1 MPLSN
6 DVLALLRTPKF
17 WRFQLG
23 SIAASFAQAMFGTA
37 IGWDLYERTHSAFLL
52 GLVGLVQFIPVV
64 LLALPAGQVVDRYD
78 RSRVLMGAIA
88 LHVVGVLGLVAATH
102 LGAPLPVFYACLF
115 LSGVAQ
121 AFSGP
126 ARAAIL
132 PRLVPKELLA
142 RAVTWNT
149 TAWQLTYLIGP
160 ALAGLFIGATRRADT
175 IYLFDAVACIFFLLM
190 LAGLKAPPLQSNK
203 QAPTWTDALVGLKF
217 VMRTELM
224 LGAITLDM
232 FAVLLGGA
240 VVLLP
245 VFAKDVL
252 AVGPQGLG
260 WLIAAPSLGAALTSI
275 VLSALPPIRRNGPVL
290 LWGVAGFGLAT
301 VGFALARDP
310 LLAWT
315 MLFLTGVCDT
325 LSVVIRVNLA
335 TILTP
340 DEMRGRVEAVHRIFI
355 GTSNE
360 LGGFESGVTA
370 AWWGP
375 VRSVLFGGI
384 GTLLVVGM
392 VAWRSPALR
401 RLGVIKAEEAPHAA
415 SVSS

>member
-1 MPLSN
+1 
-6 DVLALLRTPKF
+6 
-17 WRFQLG
+17 
-23 SIAASFAQAMFGTA
+23 
-37 IGWDLYERTHSAFLL
+37 
-52 GLVGLVQFIPVV
+52 
-64 LLALPAGQVVDRYD
+64 
-78 RSRVLMGAIA
+78 
-88 LHVVGVLGLVAATH
+88 
-102 LGAPLPVFYACLF
+102 
-115 LSGVAQ
+115 
-121 AFSGP
+121 
-126 ARAAIL
+126 
-132 PRLVPKELLA
+132 
-142 RAVTWNT
+142 
-149 TAWQLTYLIGP
+149 
-160 ALAGLFIGATRRADT
+160 
-175 IYLFDAVACIFFLLM
+175 M
-190 LAGLKAPPLQSNK
+190 LAGLKTPPVQPSK
-203 QAPTWTDALVGLKF
+203 HAPTWADALVGLKF
-217 VMRTELM
+217 VMKTELM
-224 LGAITLDM
+224 LAAITLDM

-301 VGFALARDP
+301 VGFALARNP

-384 GTLLVVGM
+384 GTMVVVGL

-401 RLGVIKAEEAPHAA
+401 RLGVIKAEEAPRVA
-415 SVSS
+415 STAS